1 MTNSQTVANA
11 SRSQEYD
18 AKALELFSEELAD
31 LIDRKALKLPVL
43 PEIPSR
49 VLAMTTNP
57 EMDISE
63 LSDLIHKDQALAGH
77 VLRIS
82 NSAAYAGT
90 RQIASLTQAI
100 ARLGA
105 RLVGDIAF
113 SISLQ
118 SEVFHIKGFE
128 KFVDRMWKQALAA
141 GLFGKEIARV
151 RRKNVE
157 GQYLCGLLHAVGK
170 PVILQAAIEL
180 QDALQTQLDFE
191 TAEILLEDFH
201 ASVGSILTFAWGLP
215 DQVSKAC
222 LYYLCYEEA
231 PTYKQ
236 EVTATYLSSQL
247 AGMLDPEYPVD
258 REELA
263 QDPAFQAIN
272 LYPEDVEK
280 LLDKKD
286 EVQEKLIAMAI

>member
-11 SRSQEYD
+11 PRSQEYD

-128 KFVDRMWKQALAA
+128 RFVDRMWKQALAA

-157 GQYLCGLLHAVGK
+157 G
-170 PVILQAAIEL
+170 
-180 QDALQTQLDFE
+180 
-191 TAEILLEDFH
+191 
-201 ASVGSILTFAWGLP
+201 
-215 DQVSKAC
+215 
-222 LYYLCYEEA
+222 
-231 PTYKQ
+231 
-236 EVTATYLSSQL
+236 
-247 AGMLDPEYPVD
+247 
-258 REELA
+258 
-263 QDPAFQAIN
+263 
-272 LYPEDVEK
+272 
-280 LLDKKD
+280 
-286 EVQEKLIAMAI
+286 

>member
-1 MTNSQTVANA
+1 MNLTVNEAFPA
-11 SRSQEYD
+11 QHD
-18 AKALELFSEELAD
+18 LAALELFSAEISD
-31 LIDRKALKLPVL
+31 LIDSKSLKLPVL
-43 PEIPSR
+43 PDVPSR

-57 EMDISE
+57 EMNISE

-82 NSAAYAGT
+82 NSAAYAGS
-90 RQIASLTQAI
+90 RQIATLTQAI

-118 SEVFHIKGFE
+118 SEVFNVKGFE
-128 KFVDRMWKQALAA
+128 KTVERLWKQALAA
-141 GLFGKEIARV
+141 GLFGKEIARI

-170 PVILQAAIEL
+170 PVILQAAIGL
-180 QDALQTQLDFE
+180 QDTLKTQLDAE
-191 TAEILLEDFH
+191 TADILMEDFH
-201 ASVGSILTFAWGLP
+201 SSVGSILTFSWGLP

-222 LYYLCYEEA
+222 LYYLNYEEA
-231 PTYKQ
+231 TIYQQ
-236 EVTATYLSSQL
+236 EIIATYLSNRL
-247 AGMLDPEYPVD
+247 AGMLDPEYPID
-258 REELA
+258 RDDLA
-263 QDPAFQAIN
+263 NDPAFQEIN
-272 LYPEDVEK
+272 LYPEDVEQ

-286 EVQEKLIAMAI
+286 QVQEMLIAMTI

>member
-1 MTNSQTVANA
+1 MDSHSVANA
-11 SRSQEYD
+11 SLTSEYD
-18 AKALELFSEELAD
+18 SRALELFSEEISD

-57 EMDISE
+57 EMSISE
-63 LSDLIHKDQALAGH
+63 LSELIHRDQALAGH

-128 KFVDRMWKQALAA
+128 KFVDRLWKHALAS

-180 QDALQTQLDFE
+180 QDALNLELDKE
-191 TAEILLEDFH
+191 TAEILTEDFH
-201 ASVGSILTFAWGLP
+201 SSVGSILTFAWGLP

-222 LYYLCYEEA
+222 LYYLSYEEA

-236 EVTATYLSSQL
+236 EITATYLSSRL
-247 AGMLDPEYPVD
+247 AGLLDPIDPID
-258 REELA
+258 RDELA
-263 QDPAFQAIN
+263 EDPAFQAIN
-272 LYPEDVEK
+272 LYPEDIEL

-286 EVQEKLIAMAI
+286 EVQEKLMAMAL

>member
-1 MTNSQTVANA
+1 MTNSQTVATA

-18 AKALELFSEELAD
+18 TKALELFSEEIAD

-128 KFVDRMWKQALAA
+128 RFVDRMWKQALAA
-141 GLFGKEIARV
+141 GLFGKEIARI

-180 QDALQTQLDFE
+180 QDSLQMQLDPE
-191 TAEILLEDFH
+191 TAEILIEEFH

-236 EVTATYLSSQL
+236 EITATYLSSQL

-272 LYPEDVEK
+272 LYPEDVER

-286 EVQEKLIAMAI
+286 EVQDKLIAMAI

>member
-1 MTNSQTVANA
+1 MINSNGVASA
-11 SRSQEYD
+11 PVDSDYDSR
-18 AKALELFSEELAD
+18 ALELFSEELSD

-57 EMDISE
+57 EMSISE
-63 LSDLIHKDQALAGH
+63 LSDLIHRDQALAGH

-128 KFVDRMWKQALAA
+128 KFVDRMWKQALAS

-180 QDALQTQLDFE
+180 QDTLKVKLDRE
-191 TAEILLEDFH
+191 TAEILIEDFH
-201 ASVGSILTFAWGLP
+201 SSVGSILTFAWGLP

-222 LYYLCYEEA
+222 LYYLNYEEA

-236 EVTATYLSSQL
+236 EITATYLSSRL
-247 AGMLDPEYPVD
+247 AGMLDPAFPEE
-258 REELA
+258 REEIA
-263 QDPAFQAIN
+263 TDPAFQAIN
-272 LYPEDVEK
+272 LYPEDIEG

-286 EVQEKLIAMAI
+286 EVQEKLMAMAL

>member
-1 MTNSQTVANA
+1 MTNSQTVATA

-18 AKALELFSEELAD
+18 TKALELFSEEIGD

-128 KFVDRMWKQALAA
+128 KFVDRMWKHALAA

-180 QDALQTQLDFE
+180 QDTLQMQLDPE
-191 TAEILLEDFH
+191 TAEILIEEFH

-236 EVTATYLSSQL
+236 EITATYLSSQL

-263 QDPAFQAIN
+263 KDPAFQAIN
-272 LYPEDVEK
+272 LYPEDVER